1 MQTIPIPSP
10 PNVFIEVR
18 IRIRL
23 DSRLKRA
30 GMTDFG
36 LAIFSTQQAIGN
48 ESVEIQPS
56 RDDYH

>member
-1 MQTIPIPSP
+1 MRENRTHGSEGVDGERRFRPLS
-10 PNVFIEVR
+10 
-18 IRIRL
+18 
-23 DSRLKRA
+23 
-30 GMTDFG
+30 DFG